1 MRVTSTRSGFKTWGR
16 TMFKY
21 RKMIVLIWMA
31 LFLALAVF
39 ASQAQSKLTDNGF
52 TPKGSDSDLGL
63 QVMADTFGGEK
74 VYLRLLYKSDTL
86 DLTLP
91 ANQATIVQSLQ
102 PLVDKG
108 IAEAPLWMT
117 TKKLDPSPKVIGL
130 QLPLKLTTDESIKKY
145 GSIRAQIEA
154 PKDMK
159 VYASGGSA
167 VLYDL
172 SKASKKDALRAEMI
186 GIPIALIV
194 LIIVFGTLYA
204 SLLPLIVGMVS
215 MTTTLGIFY
224 FVASA
229 GVSLSSYLP
238 NIVTMLGLAVG
249 IDYALFLVSRF
260 REELKHQPTIEDAVA
275 ETAHTAGRSIFFSG
289 LAVLVGLLGMLFI
302 PLNFFRSL
310 CLGGVVVVTLSVLVG
325 NTLLLSMLGMIG
337 EKINRFPLL
346 PKRFRIENRKGNIWR
361 GIAHA
366 VMRRPFILAVG
377 IIAILVGLMAP
388 LFGAK
393 LGVPG
398 AEVLPPKYE
407 SRSAQDLLYA
417 TYDQR
422 ELEPIFITLE
432 APTPFDDSATII
444 SVRKYVEALR
454 GMKGITAVRAYTDA
468 VATIPTSEQASQ
480 LLQNPAIRKQL
491 ELTSAAKDN
500 VAVIQVA
507 TEYKPKS
514 DQMNK
519 LIDKLRGMNAQG
531 MTVHVTGSDAY
542 SKDMI
547 QAITSRI
554 PAVLAFVLGITFLI
568 LLFAFRSFLL
578 PLKAVLMNVL
588 SLGASL
594 GVVVSVFQNGH
605 FASLFEITSTGY
617 VNATTPVLI
626 FCVVF
631 GISMDYE
638 VFLISRIIED
648 YERSGDN
655 AWSTA
660 EGLRYTGG
668 LITSAAF
675 ILIVVVGTFMFTDI
689 EIMKSLG
696 MGLSLAVLLDATVV
710 RVVLVPALMKL
721 FGRANWW
728 APKWLGPI
736 QPGTQKPEEA

>member
-1 MRVTSTRSGFKTWGR
+1 
-16 TMFKY
+16 MFKY
-21 RKMIVLIWMA
+21 RKIVVIAWVA
-31 LFLALAVF
+31 IFLGLAAF

-74 VYLRLLYKSDTL
+74 VYLRLLYKSDKL

-91 ANQATIVQSLQ
+91 ANKLAIEQSLQ
-102 PLVDKG
+102 PLVDKKL
-108 IAEAPLWMT
+108 AEAPLWMT
-117 TKKLDPSPKVIGL
+117 AKKLDLSPKVIGL
-130 QLPLKLTTDESIKKY
+130 QLPLKLSADEAIKKY
-145 GSIRAQIEA
+145 GDIRAKIQA
-154 PKDMK
+154 PKEMD
-159 VYASGGSA
+159 VYVSGGSA
-167 VLYDL
+167 VLHDL
-172 SKASKKDALRAEMI
+172 SKASKKDAIRAEMI
-186 GIPIALIV
+186 GLPIALLV
-194 LIIVFGTLYA
+194 LVIVFGTLYA
-204 SLLPLIVGMVS
+204 SLLPLVVGMVS

-260 REELKHQPTIEDAVA
+260 REELTHQASIEDAVA

-325 NTLLLSMLGMIG
+325 NTLLLALLGMIG

-366 VMRRPFILAVG
+366 VMRRPFLLALG
-377 IIAILVGLMAP
+377 IIAVLIGLLAP

-444 SVRKYVEALR
+444 SVRKYVEALKTV
-454 GMKGITAVRAYTDA
+454 KGVTTVYAYTDL
-468 VATIPTSEQASQ
+468 VAQFPTSEQASQ
-480 LLQNPAIRKQL
+480 ALQNPVIRKQL
-491 ELTSAAKDN
+491 ALTSAAKKN
-500 VAVIQVA
+500 VADIQVV
-507 TEYKPKS
+507 TDYKPKS
-514 DQMNK
+514 ANMNT

-547 QAITSRI
+547 TAITSRI
-554 PAVLAFVLGITFLI
+554 PAVLAFVLGITFVI
-568 LLFAFRSFLL
+568 LLFAFRSVVL

-721 FGRANWW
+721 LGKANWW

-736 QPGTQKPEEA
+736 QPGTQKPEDV